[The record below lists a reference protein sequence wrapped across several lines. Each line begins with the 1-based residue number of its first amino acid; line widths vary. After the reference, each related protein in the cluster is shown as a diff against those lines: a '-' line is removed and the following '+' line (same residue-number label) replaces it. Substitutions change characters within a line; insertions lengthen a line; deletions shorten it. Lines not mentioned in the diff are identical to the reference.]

1 MNNRVRPSPNT
12 KTLCPWYRFAT
23 NGLLLRKAHGRS
35 RISSARCNALSA
47 VAYPCA
53 LELRTAEPRR
63 LVPLRRFAV
72 IGAALIGEDGVRDV
86 TTAVDVGSKSW
97 PFDIRLRP
105 WGFRPHIGLLPLS
118 YIAGGDVRPVA
129 TNGLESGRFQGF
141 CRFKRQS
148 KEIRS
153 LRPISS
159 LLLRPW
165 AAATHSRDPTWFRCS
180 PCRPRR
186 WLVSCA
192 ACK

>member
-35 RISSARCNALSA
+35 RISSARCDALSA

-86 TTAVDVGSKSW
+86 TTRKM
-97 PFDIRLRP
+97 
-105 WGFRPHIGLLPLS
+105 
-118 YIAGGDVRPVA
+118 
-129 TNGLESGRFQGF
+129 SGRRHRQQVLAIRYPAPAVGLPPSY
-141 CRFKRQS
+141 RF
-148 KEIRS
+148 
-153 LRPISS
+153 
-159 LLLRPW
+159 
-165 AAATHSRDPTWFRCS
+165 ATIELH
-180 PCRPRR
+180 RR
-186 WLVSCA
+186 W
-192 ACK
+192 